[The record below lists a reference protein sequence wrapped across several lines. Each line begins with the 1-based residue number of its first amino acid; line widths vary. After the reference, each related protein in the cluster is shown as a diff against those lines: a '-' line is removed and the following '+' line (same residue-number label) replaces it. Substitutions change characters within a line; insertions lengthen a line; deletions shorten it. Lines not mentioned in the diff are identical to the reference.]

1 MPLDEVSIID
11 NDDVSI
17 IDDDVS
23 IIDDDNVSDPATRFA
38 FPPLSPLERVETRG
52 ARAIVRGRKLVR
64 LSAREHWLSS
74 KRSRTSS
81 GTGRGKLLSVPE
93 DAQLNSSK
101 SEHDIPNA
109 QSKEFESSV
118 FEIPSNCSLAWDD
131 SVVETPAYFST
142 PRKLVNTTTSTN
154 FSVTVSKIDWPGNN
168 QQAESESE
176 SDSEYK
182 DTQPNLTIEMAPPG
196 SSAHADSIP
205 KKTAAAAAGP
215 SIRPDLSNDD
225 LKEALEMAIMYYQ
238 DDYDDLN
245 PEECDS
251 SSLTNYLE
259 AATEHKLTIQEAIFK
274 LGRAAMP
281 GFDELKDA
289 GNKAKRGLIQ
299 FIRSGQKV
307 QAEREQSRLQRR
319 AEEQVREHEL
329 EMARQATAAAT
340 AAAPPVQQPV
350 AQPPPPQ
357 RDREVRGSSLKEKRV
372 TNNTDNLIIEV
383 QNLTTE
389 LDIASSYKPDTN
401 QEYSS
406 FLQRIESL
414 ILKAKS
420 LKLDCS
426 QLIGDAMDVGM
437 EVRVQD
443 LDNAFEKLKTT
454 ERTAIGA
461 MQDLKDSF
469 GPVKVTNSSEVPA
482 PKFSGRPGDGLD
494 FYSFHKEFGEY
505 SDTKVG
511 WPKAELLRV
520 LIHKCLEGPA
530 KTMCVSATSVTDA
543 MDRLKTNYGNVRYL
557 YQTKV
562 GEITAL
568 GPCKGTNLQKREW
581 GVEVRHK
588 LTALVELC
596 TDHNLLST
604 LYHSDVRAIVENNL
618 PADMRKDFL
627 ELCMNSDDADYFT
640 EEQLF
645 TELHSYL
652 DTVVKNFTFMVNHE
666 VNHGRNLGPGEN
678 RNSDRTQPKPSQ
690 NKPVQGKG
698 NQRGKTFSVV
708 DDGVKK
714 KDKKPRGK
722 RVKKED
728 SPSTAVH
735 VSAKFKDPAD
745 AKCAACEGSHTH
757 IFYCPEYTKTTSPK
771 VRRAVCYKAKIC
783 FRCLRQD
790 SGLDMKDRP
799 GWFKSHEPQCQS
811 DWVCNVGPCEKKEK
825 KDQFHFL
832 MCLWHTDEN
841 KLKEADFLKWC
852 DNSKLAAGI
861 SFFHCIPA
869 SFNTMPV
876 SPQPFLHQVE
886 GFKIEPDVFSPPIF
900 MLQNYTV
907 NDRQLLIFY
916 DSGCM
921 TCCISDRAS
930 SILESVTVRPGPS
943 HICVAGGGVIEI
955 EGGDEQIMLKMTDK
969 KRVATI
975 TGLKMSQVTTPFPK
989 WDVATAWKTITED
1002 LFSTFPALK
1011 DNSNLPKP
1019 PAIIGG
1025 EEVDI
1030 ILGIK
1035 YAKYYPILLYTL
1047 PSGLNIYKAQFEA
1060 SNGEDCVLG
1069 GPHEAWR
1076 HCVEASHHMGARN
1089 FLTAETRALFFMSNA
1104 LNFSNHALQHDPDE
1118 LPEDDLE
1125 EDSLYLHDDD
1135 QLFETKQKCWAKHC
1149 DKHKDEIGW
1158 IIPPT
1163 WLLDNFVGT
1172 SRATSNRF
1180 MEGELAGADIT
1191 YRCPRCRNCHR
1202 CRDGERLESASLK
1215 EEAEQVLIEELVEFL
1230 PDKSILQAKL
1240 PFIQPP
1246 EKMLTPNRRIAEKIL
1261 ESQLRMTTASEEM
1274 RLEVMA
1280 SHEKLRSKGHVVLLT
1295 ELSIEEQNDI
1305 KNNPEGTYYIP
1316 WRVVHKPGS
1325 ISTPTRMVFDAS
1337 SKSPG
1342 AESLNGILAKGMNNL
1357 ANLSNKLIKFRCK
1370 PSGFAA
1376 DVKMAY
1382 NGVKLHPDHLKH
1394 QLYVWKE
1401 DLDPHSPTVT
1411 MVVKTIIYGVRPS
1424 GNQLSA
1430 GFEKLADYVEEHH
1443 PVHTAG
1449 ARALTN
1455 SSYVDDILNPAYS
1468 LDEAKKTA
1476 DSLAFTLGLAGM
1488 SVKGF
1493 SYPHQPPPADV
1504 STDGETI
1511 GLMGHVWR
1519 PEEDTLSPDIKPVF
1533 FGRAKRGKLPT
1544 IITGD
1549 FTPALKEHFTRR
1561 VLLGKVNAV
1570 YDPIGL
1576 LTPVTSRFKLDLSEL
1591 CLEEK
1596 LDWDDQ
1602 VPDRYLETWIKN
1614 VNDIQRL
1621 REIRFRR
1628 TIIPP
1633 DAADT
1638 KVNLIV
1644 SCDASK
1650 DIAISCVHAR
1660 VRRKNGE
1667 FSCQLLTAKS
1677 KIVKQLTVP
1686 KAEMRA
1692 AVMSAVLG
1700 HTSKFNLE
1708 NQYEGATYV
1717 TDSSIVLYWLSS
1729 DQRVLQT
1736 LVRNAVIE
1744 IRRFTDMG
1752 QWYHVSTDLNV
1763 ADIGTRSTE
1772 PDAINLYS
1780 DWQHGK
1786 EWMKGKQESFPLKT
1800 VDELTLSNEEN
1811 RLMKAET
1818 KIKEILGVTVPIMTH
1833 RSVEYYSFSQYLLDP
1848 MQFDWYKCLRI
1859 MGLVLKAVCRMK
1871 PNFKPLW
1878 FPPEI
1883 EKSPDPDANFAEEKA
1898 FPLSPTAKICQNSV
1912 QQAESNSVHQPDP
1925 NLAVEK
1931 AFSPS
1936 ATAKFSQNFAQKI
1949 EPNSVQEPDPNFAAK
1964 SAFSPSATAEIFEN
1978 SVQKPISNSV
1988 QGSLPASSQT
1998 SVQGST
2004 LSAAR
2009 AQLFPLPSESD
2020 INRAENYFF
2029 YKATEE
2035 IKKFGQPKELKENVV
2050 EINKILHYAGRIVDS
2065 TQIECEEDP
2074 FFDIQPLKF
2083 VRPVV
2088 DRYSPVAYSVML
2100 HAHARLARHK
2110 GVNFTLRESRTVAY
2124 TIRGR
2129 DLANE
2134 IDANCRKCKIFK
2146 SRLLK
2151 VELGKIHESRITIQP
2166 PFYTSQCD
2174 IFGPIDAACEHQHRS
2189 KVKIYGVVFKCPA
2202 TCAVAIYTMQSYS
2215 TDSFLQSYT
2224 RFASRYGHPSHLQID
2239 QGSQLMAACK
2249 NMQICILDVAK
2260 QLATHKVGVSFT
2272 TCPVSG
2278 HNFHGQ
2284 VERCIKEIK
2293 SLFSRVFAGL
2303 RLDILS
2309 YETAF
2314 SWIASELNNMPIML
2328 GSRCENL
2335 EYADLITPSRILLG
2349 RNNRNALTGYA
2360 RTAKPSRLI
2369 KQMDEVYSAWWQAW
2383 YNQKLTE
2390 FVPQPNL
2397 WPQTSYVPQIGDI
2410 VMYVKA
2416 APEQHFGE
2424 TVWKIGRIV
2433 ETPVSQTD
2441 AVCRTVVIEYKN
2453 HNENKF
2459 RTTTR
2464 AVRSITVVHSEDSL
2478 DIVQQLEA
2486 SKLQSNVMFVLKP
2499 DEGLPEHRLPDADLA
2514 PAPSHEESQVSP
2526 LDIVS
2531 VPYSTEV

>member
-1 MPLDEVSIID
+1 MPRDEVPIID
-11 NDDVSI
+11 NDDV
-17 IDDDVS
+17 D
-23 IIDDDNVSDPATRFA
+23 VSDPATRFA
-38 FPPLSPLERVETRG
+38 FPPLSPLEQVETRG
-52 ARAIVRGRKLVR
+52 ARSIKRGRKLVR
-64 LSAREHWLSS
+64 LSTREHWLA
-74 KRSRTSS
+74 RSRTSS
-81 GTGRGKLLSVPE
+81 GTRRGRLVSVPE
-93 DAQLNSSK
+93 DLQLDTSK
-101 SEHDIPNA
+101 SEHDIPSAYRKN
-109 QSKEFESSV
+109 FESSV
-118 FEIPSNCSLAWDD
+118 FEIPSSCSLDWDA

-142 PRKLVNTTTSTN
+142 PKNLVNTTTSTN
-154 FSVTVSKIDWPGNN
+154 FSVTVSKINWPGST
-168 QQAESESE
+168 ESESE

-182 DTQPNLTIEMAPPG
+182 DTQPNLTTEMAQPG
-196 SSAHADSIP
+196 SSAQSNSQSASNP
-205 KKTAAAAAGP
+205 AP
-215 SIRPDLSNDD
+215 SNQDLRQ
-225 LKEALEMAIMYYQ
+225 ALEMAIMYYI
-238 DDYDDLN
+238 DDFDDLN
-245 PEECDS
+245 PDECDS
-251 SSLTNYLE
+251 SSLTTYLKN
-259 AATEHKLTIQEAIFK
+259 ATEQKLVIQDALFK
-274 LGRAAMP
+274 LGRAVIP
-281 GFDELKDA
+281 EFDEVKEQA
-289 GNKAKRGLIQ
+289 NKAKRGLIQ

-307 QAEREQSRLQRR
+307 QAEREQSRLQRL
-319 AEEQVREHEL
+319 AEGQAREHEL
-329 EMARQATAAAT
+329 EMAKQATAAAA

-350 AQPPPPQ
+350 AQPPPPL
-357 RDREVRGSSLKEKRV
+357 RDREVRGSSLKERRV
-372 TNNTDNLIIEV
+372 NNNTDNLIIEV

-406 FLQRIESL
+406 FLQRIDTL

-420 LKLDCS
+420 LKLDCT
-426 QLIGDAMDVGM
+426 QLISDAMDVGM

-443 LDNAFEKLKTT
+443 LDQAFEKLKTT
-454 ERTAIGA
+454 EREAIGA

-530 KTMCVSATSVTDA
+530 KTMCVSAASVPDA

-618 PADMRKDFL
+618 PFDMKKDFL
-627 ELCMNSDDADYFT
+627 ELCMNSDDADFFT

-666 VNHGRNLGPGEN
+666 VNHGRNLGSN
-678 RNSDRTQPKPSQ
+678 DKSDRTQPKPSQ
-690 NKPVQGKG
+690 NKTVQGKG
-698 NQRGKTFSVV
+698 NQRGKTFTVI
-708 DDGVKK
+708 DDDVKK
-714 KDKKPRGK
+714 KDKKTKSKRG
-722 RVKKED
+722 KKED
-728 SPSTAVH
+728 SSSTAVH
-735 VSAKFKDPAD
+735 VSTKFKEPAD
-745 AKCAACEGSHTH
+745 AKCAACEGTHTH
-757 IFYCPEYTKTTSPK
+757 IFYCPEFSKTTSPK

-799 GWFKSHEPQCQS
+799 GWFKTHEPQCQS
-811 DWVCNVGPCEKKEK
+811 DWVCKIGPCEKKEK
-825 KDQFHFL
+825 KDQFHLL

-852 DNSKLAAGI
+852 DGSKLAPGA

-876 SPQPFLHQVE
+876 NPQPFLHQVE
-886 GFKIEPDVFSPPIF
+886 GFKIEPDIFTPPIF

-955 EGGDEQIMLKMTDK
+955 DGGDEQIMLTMTDK

-989 WDVATAWKTITED
+989 WDVAKAWKAITED
-1002 LFSTFPALK
+1002 LFTSYPALK
-1011 DNSNLPKP
+1011 ESNDLPKA
-1019 PAIIGG
+1019 PATIGG

-1035 YAKYYPILLYTL
+1035 YAKYYPTLLYTL
-1047 PSGLNIYKAQFEA
+1047 PSGLNIYRAQFAA

-1089 FLTAETRALFFMSNA
+1089 FLTAETRALFFMSHA
-1104 LNFSNHALQHDPDE
+1104 LNFSNHALQHEPDE

-1125 EDSLYLHDDD
+1125 EVPLHLHDDD
-1135 QLFETKQKCWAKHC
+1135 QLFENKRKCWAKHC
-1149 DKHKDEIGW
+1149 DKHKDEGGW

-1163 WLLDNFVGT
+1163 WLLDDFVST

-1202 CRDGERLESASLK
+1202 CRDGERLEAVSLK

-1246 EKMLTPNRRIAEKIL
+1246 EKMLTPNRRIAEKVL
-1261 ESQLRMTTASEEM
+1261 ESQLRLTTASEEM

-1295 ELSIEEQNDI
+1295 ELSNEEQNDI
-1305 KNNPEGTYYIP
+1305 KNIPEGTYYIP

-1376 DVKMAY
+1376 DVRMAY

-1401 DLDPHSPTVT
+1401 DLNPHSPTVT

-1430 GFEKLADYVEEHH
+1430 GFEKLADHVKEHH
-1443 PVHTAG
+1443 PQHTAG
-1449 ARALTN
+1449 GQALTQ
-1455 SSYVDDILNPAYS
+1455 SSYVDDILNPADS
-1468 LDEAKKTA
+1468 LEEAEKTA
-1476 DSLAFTLGLAGM
+1476 ESLAFTLGLAGM

-1493 SYPHQPPPADV
+1493 SFPDQPPPADV

-1549 FTPALKEHFTRR
+1549 FGPALKENFTRR

-1591 CLEEK
+1591 CIEEK

-1614 VNDIQRL
+1614 VNDIQTL

-1633 DAADT
+1633 DAADL

-1660 VRRKNGE
+1660 VRRKNGD

-1677 KIVKQLTVP
+1677 KIVKQMTVP

-1700 HTSKFNLE
+1700 HTSKYNLE
-1708 NQYEGATYV
+1708 NQYEGAVYV
-1717 TDSSIVLYWLSS
+1717 TDSSIVLYWLTS

-1744 IRRFTDMG
+1744 VRRFTDVG
-1752 QWYHVSTDLNV
+1752 QWYHISTELNV

-1772 PDAINLYS
+1772 PDAIKPSS
-1780 DWQHGK
+1780 DWQNGK
-1786 EWMKGKQESFPLKT
+1786 EWMKGKPESFPLKT

-1833 RSVEYYSFSQYLLDP
+1833 RSMEYYSHSQYLLDP

-1859 MGLVLKAVCRMK
+1859 MGLVLKAVCKLK
-1871 PNFKPLW
+1871 PSTKPLW
-1878 FPPEI
+1878 FPPELSGK
-1883 EKSPDPDANFAEEKA
+1883 EKDADPDPNSVQKTN
-1898 FPLSPTAKICQNSV
+1898 LNSV
-1912 QQAESNSVHQPDP
+1912 QQPDP
-1925 NLAVEK
+1925 SLAVEK
-1931 AFSPS
+1931 AFPPS
-1936 ATAKFSQNFAQKI
+1936 ATAEIFKNSAQNPD
-1949 EPNSVQEPDPNFAAK
+1949 PNSVQQPDPNPAVEK
-1964 SAFSPSATAEIFEN
+1964 AFSPSATAEIFEN
-1978 SVQKPISNSV
+1978 SVQQSTSNSV
-1988 QGSLPASSQT
+1988 QKSLPAFSQN
-1998 SVQGST
+1998 SVQRST
-2004 LSAAR
+2004 GNSAR
-2009 AQLFPLPSESD
+2009 AQLFPLPSEKD
-2020 INRAENYFF
+2020 INRAENYYF

-2035 IKKFGQPKELKENVV
+2035 IKKFGQPKDLKENVV

-2088 DRYSPVAYSVML
+2088 DRFSPVAYSVML
-2100 HAHARLARHK
+2100 HAHTRLARHK

-2124 TIRGR
+2124 VIRGR
-2129 DLANE
+2129 DLASE

-2166 PFYTSQCD
+2166 PFFTSQCD

-2189 KVKIYGVVFKCPA
+2189 KVKIYGLVFKCPA

-2239 QGSQLMAACK
+2239 QGSQLMSGCN
-2249 NMQICILDVAK
+2249 NMQICILDVKK
-2260 QLATHKVGVSFT
+2260 QLSTHKVGVSFT

-2293 SLFSRVFAGL
+2293 SLFSRVFSGL

-2369 KQMDEVYSAWWQAW
+2369 KQMDDVYSAWWRAW

-2410 VMYVKA
+2410 VMYVKS

-2464 AVRSITVVHSEDSL
+2464 SVRSITVVHSEDSL
-2478 DIVQQLEA
+2478 DIVQQLEV
-2486 SKLQSNVMFVLKP
+2486 SKLQSTETFVVKP
-2499 DEGLPEHRLPDADLA
+2499 DEGLPEHLHDDADLP
-2514 PAPSHEESQVSP
+2514 PAASCEDGQVLP
-2526 LDIVS
+2526 PNVVS